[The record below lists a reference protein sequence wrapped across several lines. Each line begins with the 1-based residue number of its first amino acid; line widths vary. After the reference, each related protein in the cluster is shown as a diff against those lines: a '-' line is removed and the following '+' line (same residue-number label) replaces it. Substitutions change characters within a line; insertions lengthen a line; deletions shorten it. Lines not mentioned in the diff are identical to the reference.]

1 MYDKGGAG
9 SRITRSCY
17 TKNMSILSVST
28 AIVAELCA
36 CLTLLPGWS
45 TRERLVAFTASAV
58 VLICT
63 LVGASRVIAW

>member
-1 MYDKGGAG
+1 MCDKGGAG
-9 SRITRSCY
+9 SRKTCSCY

-45 TRERLVAFTASAV
+45 TRERLLAFIASAV
-58 VLICT
+58 VLACT
-63 LVGASRVIAW
+63 LIHASRIVVW